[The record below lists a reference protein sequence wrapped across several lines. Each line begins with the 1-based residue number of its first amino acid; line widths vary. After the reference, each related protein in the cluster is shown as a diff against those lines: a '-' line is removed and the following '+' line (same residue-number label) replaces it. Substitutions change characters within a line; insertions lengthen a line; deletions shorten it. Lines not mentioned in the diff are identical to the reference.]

1 MDLEVIEKANEL
13 EAQIIYS
20 RLARNFAKE
29 ATSVFFKNDYGLGVY
44 IGCLCKDKTF
54 YESLIKLLNDT
65 EKRFQY
71 KLNIL

>member
-1 MDLEVIEKANEL
+1 MDIEVIQKAKEL
-13 EAQIIYS
+13 EDQINYS

-29 ATSVFFKNDYGLGVY
+29 AASAFFKNDYGLGVY

-65 EKRFQY
+65 EKRFQH
-71 KLNIL
+71 KFDIL